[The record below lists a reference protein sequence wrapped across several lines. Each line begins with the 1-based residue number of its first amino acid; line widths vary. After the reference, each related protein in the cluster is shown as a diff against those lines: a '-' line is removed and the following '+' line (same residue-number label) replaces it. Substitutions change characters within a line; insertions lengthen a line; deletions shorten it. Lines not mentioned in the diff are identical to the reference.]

1 MLLDAYPPTYW
12 RARPEPTESDLWI
25 ALMRMGGIEPRE
37 VPGDL
42 AGTVAALREHGSPLA
57 NLDDASLRT
66 CITSVWKAMGYTRGR
81 DPQAFAGRLILCSAL
96 DSLEAGADPDA
107 WLPWCDELETHVV
120 EGDHA
125 SLLRG
130 ANAERVPQW
139 LVPDVA
145 VRL

>member
-1 MLLDAYPPTYW
+1 
-12 RARPEPTESDLWI
+12 
-25 ALMRMGGIEPRE
+25 MGGIEPRE

-57 NLDDASLRT
+57 NLDDTSLRT

-81 DPQAFAGRLILCSAL
+81 DTQAFAGRLILCSAQ
-96 DSLEAGADPDA
+96 DSLEAGADPTA

-125 SLLRG
+125 AVLRG
-130 ANAERVPQW
+130 ANAESVAQC
-139 LVPDVA
+139 LVPDAA
-145 VRL
+145 VRV